1 MMYGTPIDQSINGR
15 TKLMVDHISRAAD
28 RSKRL
33 PTDLSTKTHRTHIFM
48 NKTTKRLL
56 RPLIS
61 RPDNMVPPV
70 DLKNLVGSTVHF

>member
-1 MMYGTPIDQSINGR
+1 
-15 TKLMVDHISRAAD
+15 MVDHISRTAD
-28 RSKRL
+28 SSTRL

-61 RPDNMVPPV
+61 RPENMVPPV
-70 DLKNLVGSTVHF
+70 DLSKVVGYTVHS